1 MSSVEEVIPR
11 KKYRLYV
18 ELGSDIKGNRI
29 RKTRTVEANG
39 PRKAE
44 ELLKQF
50 ENEMRETLHLEDEN
64 PTFKSFVIRWI
75 KHYAEPNLNISTVE
89 KYEMALSY
97 LNDYF
102 GKKKLRDIQTFHVV
116 SFFNEER
123 KSGRGSLDAKYKTLN
138 SIFKYAVKWKVI
150 NKESNPMSEVGK
162 PKEPKMRTEM
172 EQFYSAAEIPTVL
185 EAIDKL
191 EPHQRIICKL
201 AIFGGLRRGEILG
214 ITLNSI
220 NWEKN
225 QIHISHSLQVTKKEG
240 LKLKSTKTEDERTI
254 TLPKALMEEIK
265 IFLDDQQRIHLEM
278 GNLYSA
284 FKDMNGNKI
293 EVLFVKPDGKPY
305 RPDSIT
311 QFWVRFIK
319 RTKLKNVNFHGLRHS
334 SASYLLSQGVNI
346 KLIQKRLGHKD
357 IKTTLNMYSHIT
369 LEDDSAATEA
379 FDKLF

>member
-1 MSSVEEVIPR
+1 MSSFEELIPR

-18 ELGSDIKGNRI
+18 ELGNDIRGNRI

-39 PRKAE
+39 PRKAD

-50 ENEMRETLHLEDEN
+50 ENEIRASLHLEDEN
-64 PTFKSFVIRWI
+64 ATFSTFATRWL
-75 KHYAEPNLNISTVE
+75 KHFAEPNLNVSTIE
-89 KYEMALSY
+89 KYERSLRL

-102 GKKKLRDIQTFHVV
+102 GKRKIRDIQTFHIVQ
-116 SFFNEER
+116 FFNDEITA
-123 KSGRGSLDAKYKTLN
+123 GRGSLDAKYKTLK

-150 NKESNPMSEVGK
+150 SKESNPMSEVGK
-162 PKEPKMRTEM
+162 PKEKRMRTEK
-172 EQFYSAAEIPTVL
+172 EQFFTAAEIPTLL
-185 EAIDKL
+185 ESINAL
-191 EPHQRIICKL
+191 EVHQRIICKL

-214 ITLNSI
+214 ITTNSI
-220 NWEKN
+220 NWKTN

-240 LKLKSTKTEDERTI
+240 IKLKNTKTDEERTI
-254 TLPKALMEEIK
+254 TIPAALMEELRLYNNHQKNI
-265 IFLDDQQRIHLEM
+265 QEEM
-278 GNLYSA
+278 GNLYSP
-284 FKDMNGNKI
+284 FKKENDQVV
-293 EVLFVKPDGKPY
+293 ELLFVDPTGKPY

-319 RTKLKNVNFHGLRHS
+319 RSGLRQVNFHGLRHS

-357 IKTTLNMYSHIT
+357 IKTTLNMYSHVT